1 MIETSATVAKL
12 FAAFHAAQGEMSG
25 VFKDKANPHF
35 KSRYAS
41 LESVMNTAR
50 PVLNAHGLSW
60 TQAPGPMV
68 EGRLTITTMVMHVS
82 GEWMRSTFHMAVAKP
97 DPQGIGS
104 ACSYG
109 LRYSLMAVLGLP
121 PTDDDDG
128 EAAMDRRPQAL
139 SASVPDEQPARK
151 SAYRAR
157 KDGDWDKYIAA
168 IKQCNTVEDLRSWGT
183 SHRQEIAA
191 LPDQWREHLSEAYA
205 DRMNELRSMEP
216 NLMAAG

>member
-12 FAAFHAAQGEMSG
+12 FDAFHKAQGEMSG
-25 VFKDKANPHF
+25 VLKDKANAHF
-35 KSRYAS
+35 KTRYAT

-60 TQAPGPMV
+60 TQAPGAV
-68 EGRLTITTMVMHVS
+68 VDGRLTITTQIMHVS
-82 GEWMRSTFHMAVAKP
+82 GEWMRSTFHMAVAKQ

-104 ACSYG
+104 ACTYG

-128 EAAMDRRPQAL
+128 ESAMDRAPSSLGA
-139 SASVPDEQPARK
+139 AATERK

-157 KDGDWDKYIAA
+157 KDGDWDKYLAA
-168 IKQCNTVEDLRSWGT
+168 IKQCNTVDMLKSWGT

-205 DRMNELRSMEP
+205 DRMDELR
-216 NLMAAG
+216 NVLAAG